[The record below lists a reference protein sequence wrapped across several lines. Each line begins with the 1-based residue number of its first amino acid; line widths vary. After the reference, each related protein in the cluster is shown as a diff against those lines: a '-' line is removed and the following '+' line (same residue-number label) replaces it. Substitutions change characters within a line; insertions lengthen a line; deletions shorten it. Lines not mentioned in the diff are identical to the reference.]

1 MGALIS
7 SRQFGRTIFHAQ
19 GGCRWRGRWP
29 GSPQTPSQRSFV
41 DVARWYEAADAGGDL
56 YLQAVDPETGK
67 VYGRVE
73 PLFRVELFAKDLGAA
88 GAAPDDDDAC
98 RNSNIT
104 GIADAT
110 RLL

>member
-1 MGALIS
+1 M
-7 SRQFGRTIFHAQ
+7 
-19 GGCRWRGRWP
+19 
-29 GSPQTPSQRSFV
+29 
-41 DVARWYEAADAGGDL
+41 

-110 RLL
+110 RLLWKNRSVADWVAHLGR